1 MKRNHA
7 LTLVVAVCLSVA
19 APVRAQMGMNL
30 FKKPNIADI
39 FKPVVGKGGVYE
51 TQRSDKKEDPAR
63 IMEMTIVGKDTVD
76 GQEAFWFE
84 VAHDDEKKGQPSYAK
99 MLVTRD
105 FQFHKMVFQQPGQQ
119 AMEMPF
125 HPGANDKAKQH
136 REEELEKWHQ
146 VGTETI
152 TVPAGT
158 FSCVHWQKDDG
169 KGDVWVSDKVS
180 PFGMVKMVN
189 EHETMTLTKI
199 ISDAK
204 DHITGPVKTFDPEAM
219 KRQMME
225 QYQQKPKQ

>member
-1 MKRNHA
+1 MRRNHA
-7 LTLVVAVCLSVA
+7 LSLVVVVCLSVA
-19 APVRAQMGMNL
+19 APVHAQMGMNL
-30 FKKPNIADI
+30 FKKPNITDI

-51 TQRSDKKEDPAR
+51 TQHLDKDQPAR
-63 IMEMTIVGKDTVD
+63 TMEMTIVGKDTVD
-76 GQEAFWFE
+76 GQDAFWFE
-84 VAHDDEKKGQPSYAK
+84 VSREDEKKHQPVYTK

-125 HPGANDKAKQH
+125 HPETNDKSKQH
-136 REEELEKWHQ
+136 RDEELEKWHQ
-146 VGTETI
+146 VGTESI

-158 FSCVHWQKDDG
+158 FSCAHWQKDDG

-189 EHETMTLTKI
+189 EHETMTLTKVI
-199 ISDAK
+199 TDAK